1 MYVAAGWEEVV
12 VVVGGRCQ
20 WRWAGGEMI
29 GDRRDRRSERGSWFC
44 SCVTRSLHTMTT
56 PCGLHSSQ
64 EAVLTSSV
72 CQCHPHPPPPG
83 SHINHYLKVTVTL
96 QVTVQLG
103 DICRNYYHSINIF
116 QYSKRKKMMFKRIH
130 FDSDLYITWDR
141 THHTQQECT
150 VNQNTIKKLQY
161 SQVQFPNLRRCN
173 SFVKVK
179 CVTKQVLQCCWDT
192 PAHESWSPDVIKTCL
207 FGTDSKKTP
216 LSLSK

>member
-1 MYVAAGWEEVV
+1 MKGGAGFVHVSLVPSIPWQHH
-12 VVVGGRCQ
+12 VGFTVPRRLC
-20 WRWAGGEMI
+20 WRLLSVSA
-29 GDRRDRRSERGSWFC
+29 
-44 SCVTRSLHTMTT
+44 T
-56 PCGLHSSQ
+56 
-64 EAVLTSSV
+64 LT
-72 CQCHPHPPPPG
+72 HPPG

-192 PAHESWSPDVIKTCL
+192 LAHESWSPDVIKTCL